1 MVKEGSRCSTT
12 CKRTDSG
19 KVEEGKIKEQPTS
32 RGADVRFLSEQL
44 IITSLWNRLTVH
56 SQLNCSQSWDL
67 QKLQSLAVEMGL
79 CETYLVRIFL
89 LQWTV
94 ELIELHVS

>member
-1 MVKEGSRCSTT
+1 MGQDALPPIKGQLSYMKL
-12 CKRTDSG
+12 KRG
-19 KVEEGKIKEQPTS
+19 RLKEQLTS
-32 RGADVRFLSEQL
+32 RGAEVRFLSEQL

-67 QKLQSLAVEMGL
+67 QRLQSLAVDLKLYEND
-79 CETYLVRIFL
+79 LVRIFL